1 MPNFID
7 PHNMKPATKVALAQI
22 NTTVGDFAGNSKLI
36 LANARQA
43 EIGGAQLLLTPE
55 LSLCG
60 YPAEDLWLR
69 PAYIE
74 AVSQAFEA
82 LVAELTQF
90 KGLAVVVGHVSW
102 HEGALRNTAS
112 VARDGQVIAQY
123 FKRELPN
130 YGVFDEKRYFM
141 AGTQPCVFE
150 HDGIK
155 FGLNICEDTWF
166 KSAPMAAKHAGAEV
180 LLVLNASPFHMAK
193 PTQRLEILRR
203 CIDRAGVSVLSVNLC
218 GGQDELV
225 FDGQSQALDRAGHC
239 VGTLPAFKPALGFF
253 DVHAGGA
260 IQAGQGVPPPQ
271 DIAPGDDLAHIW
283 TALTLG
289 VHDYVEKNG
298 FKSVILGLSG
308 GIDSAVVLAIAV
320 DALGAGWVKTVMM
333 PSAYTADMSTDD
345 AQEMANRL
353 GVVHHKIPIKS
364 VTQAFEAALAPLF
377 AGQATDTTEENLQSR
392 VRGTLLMALS
402 NKFGHLVLTTGNK
415 SELTTGYCTLYGDMA
430 GGFAVLKDVPKTLVY
445 RLARWRNTQSQII
458 PERIITR
465 APSAEL
471 RPDQTDQDSL
481 PAYEVIDRI
490 IEGYIEHNQPSTLL
504 IESGLATE
512 SVNLVTRLLRL
523 NEHKRRQSPP
533 GPKITVRAFGRDW
546 RYPLT
551 NKFKE

>member
-1 MPNFID
+1 
-7 PHNMKPATKVALAQI
+7 MKPAANVALAQM
-22 NTTVGDFAGNSKLI
+22 NTTVGDFKGNSKLI
-36 LANARQA
+36 LANALLA
-43 EIGGAQLLLTPE
+43 EQGGAQVLLTPE

-74 AVSQAFEA
+74 AVAQAFEA
-82 LVAELTQF
+82 LVSQLAQF
-90 KGLAVVVGHVSW
+90 KGLAVVLGHISW
-102 HEGALRNTAS
+102 HDGALRNTAS
-112 VARDGQVIAQY
+112 VALDGQIIAQY

-130 YGVFDEKRYFM
+130 YGVFDEKRYFTP
-141 AGTQPCVFE
+141 GSQPCVFE
-150 HDGIK
+150 HAGVK
-155 FGLNICEDTWF
+155 FGLNICEDAWF
-166 KSAPMAAKHAGAEV
+166 KSAPIAAKQAGAEV

-193 PTQRLEILRR
+193 PIQRLEILRR
-203 CIDRAGVSVLSVNLC
+203 CVDRASVSVLSVNLC

-225 FDGQSQALDRAGHC
+225 FDGQSQAIDRAGHC
-239 VGTLPAFKPALGFF
+239 VGMLPAFKPALGFF

-260 IQAGQGVPPPQ
+260 IQAGQGVLTPTEASP
-271 DIAPGDDLAHIW
+271 DESLAHIW
-283 TALTLG
+283 AALTLG

-320 DALGAGWVKTVMM
+320 DALGAEWVKTVMM
-333 PSAYTADMSTDD
+333 PSAYTADISTDD
-345 AQEMANRL
+345 AKDMANRL
-353 GVVHHKIPIKS
+353 GVVHHNIPIKS
-364 VTQAFEAALAPLF
+364 VTQALEASLAPLF
-377 AGQATDTTEENLQSR
+377 LGQETDTTEENIQSR

-445 RLARWRNTQSQII
+445 RLAVWRNKQSEII
-458 PERIITR
+458 PQRIITR

-471 RPDQTDQDSL
+471 RPDQTDQDNL
-481 PAYEVIDRI
+481 PAYDVIDRI
-490 IEGYIEHNQPSTLL
+490 IEGYVEHNQPAALL
-504 IESGLATE
+504 IESGIAAE
-512 SVNLVTRLLRL
+512 SVSQITRLLRI

-551 NKFKE
+551 NKFTD

>member
-1 MPNFID
+1 
-7 PHNMKPATKVALAQI
+7 MKPATKVALAQI
-22 NTTVGDFAGNSKLI
+22 NTTVGDFAGNTKLI
-36 LANARQA
+36 LASARQA
-43 EIGGAQLLLTPE
+43 EQGGAHLVLTPE

-60 YPAEDLWLR
+60 YSAEDLWLR

-74 AVSQAFEA
+74 AVAVAFKV
-82 LVAELTQF
+82 LVADLAQF

-102 HEGALRNTAS
+102 HDGALRNTAS
-112 VARDGQVIAQY
+112 VALNGEVIAHY

-130 YGVFDEKRYFM
+130 YGVFDEKRYFT
-141 AGTQPCVFE
+141 AGTEACVFE
-150 HDGIK
+150 HDGVK
-155 FGLNICEDTWF
+155 FGLNICEDAWF
-166 KSAPMAAKHAGAEV
+166 KSAPIAAKKAGAEV

-193 PTQRLEILRR
+193 PTQRLDMLRR
-203 CIDRAGVSVLSVNLC
+203 CVDRAGVSVLSVNLC

-239 VGTLPAFKPALGFF
+239 VGLLPAFKPALGFF

-260 IQAGQGVPPPQ
+260 IQAGQGVVPPTETTP
-271 DIAPGDDLAHIW
+271 DSELAHIW
-283 TALTLG
+283 AALTLG

-333 PSAYTADMSTDD
+333 PSAYTADISTDD
-345 AQEMANRL
+345 AQDMANRL
-353 GVVHHKIPIKS
+353 GVVHHNIPIKS
-364 VTQAFEAALAPLF
+364 VTQAFEAALLPLF

-430 GGFAVLKDVPKTLVY
+430 GGFAVLKDIPKTLVY
-445 RLARWRNTQSQII
+445 RLARWRNAQSQII

-481 PAYEVIDRI
+481 PAYEVIDSI
-490 IEGYIEHNQPSTLL
+490 IEGYIEHNQPSSLL
-504 IESGLATE
+504 IKSGLEAE
-512 SVNLVTRLLRL
+512 SVNQITRLLRV